1 MSVGRSKPPQRV
13 PTLTEVVEIPAA
25 TPPRDEP
32 PIPVGETIHAP
43 VTEAD
48 VATLVAAQ
56 SAAVPQLDEEQLTQR
71 VLVELQRHVDVLLEQ
86 RLRESLT
93 PALARLTDSLVREM
107 RIELASTLRELVAR
121 AVTQELSRHRR
132 R

>member
-1 MSVGRSKPPQRV
+1 MSNGRARPPQRV

-43 VTEAD
+43 VTEAE

-56 SAAVPQLDEEQLTQR
+56 TAALPPLDEEQLTQR
-71 VLVELQRHVDVLLEQ
+71 VLGELQRQIDVLLEQ
-86 RLRESLT
+86 RLREALA
-93 PALARLTDSLVREM
+93 PVLARLTDSLVRDV
-107 RIELASTLRELVAR
+107 RGELASTLRELVAR
-121 AVTQELSRHRR
+121 AVAQELSRHRKR
-132 R
+132 

>member
-1 MSVGRSKPPQRV
+1 MSTGRSKPPQRV
-13 PTLTEVVEIPAA
+13 PTLTEVVELPAV
-25 TPPRDEP
+25 PPSEEP
-32 PIPVGETIHAP
+32 LIPVGETVHSP

-71 VLVELQRHVDVLLEQ
+71 VLAELQRHVDVLLEQ

-107 RIELASTLRELVAR
+107 RVELASTLRELVAR
-121 AVTQELSRHRR
+121 VVTQELSRHRR

>member
-1 MSVGRSKPPQRV
+1 MSTGRSKPPQRV

-25 TPPRDEP
+25 AAPRDEP

-71 VLVELQRHVDVLLEQ
+71 VLGELQRQVDVLLEQ

-107 RIELASTLRELVAR
+107 RVELASTLRELVAR

>member
-1 MSVGRSKPPQRV
+1 MSTGRSKPPQRV

-56 SAAVPQLDEEQLTQR
+56 SAAVPQLDEEQMTQR
-71 VLVELQRHVDVLLEQ
+71 VLAELQRQVDVLLEQ

-107 RIELASTLRELVAR
+107 RVELASTLRELVAR

>member
-1 MSVGRSKPPQRV
+1 MSTGRSKPPHRV
-13 PTLTEVVEIPAA
+13 PTLTEVVELPA
-25 TPPRDEP
+25 PSREEP

-71 VLVELQRHVDVLLEQ
+71 VLAELQRQIDVLLEQ
-86 RLRESLT
+86 RLREALA
-93 PALARLTDSLVREM
+93 PALARLTDSLLREVRV
-107 RIELASTLRELVAR
+107 ELASTLRELVAR
-121 AVTQELSRHRR
+121 AVAQELSRHRR